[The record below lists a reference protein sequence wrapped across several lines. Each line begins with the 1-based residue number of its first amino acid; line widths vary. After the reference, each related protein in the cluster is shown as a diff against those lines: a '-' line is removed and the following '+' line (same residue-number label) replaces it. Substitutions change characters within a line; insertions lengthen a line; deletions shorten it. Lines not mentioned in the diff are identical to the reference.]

1 MALTGKEELYASTR
15 NHGRATVTAA
25 ELASLAATDAPLATT
40 TTAGVV
46 KKAAA
51 QTTFNGADVAGINT
65 QLNAWYAKLQA
76 AGIVT

>member
-1 MALTGKEELYASTR
+1 MALTGKEGLYASTR
-15 NHGRATVTAA
+15 NRGKATVTTAEIAA
-25 ELASLAATDAPLATT
+25 LATAVAPLATT
-40 TTAGVV
+40 ATAGVV

-76 AGIVT
+76 AGLVT